1 VVFKVA
7 YYIAAKDLKL
17 LLLRGS
23 GLFQTLLLGLLLLFV
38 FSLAQQV
45 GEKVTPQGASTVFWL
60 ASAFSQVLIFN
71 MLYSLEEANNARLG
85 LLLLPCPIQA
95 ILLGKAFAAFV
106 MLLIA
111 QLIFL
116 PATIIFLGQEISSF
130 WDYALLTILLV
141 DFGMV
146 ILGSLLGALAQG
158 QAARESLLSIVL
170 FPLFIPLLLAGIRI
184 GAGGFSDVMP
194 EGYSSWLGV
203 VLAFDAMF
211 FGASLVLFEFVYSGD
226 E

>member
-1 VVFKVA
+1 MVFKVA
-7 YYIAAKDLKL
+7 YYIATKDLKL

-85 LLLLPCPIQA
+85 LLMLPCPIQA
-95 ILLGKAFAAFV
+95 VLLGKALGAFA

-116 PATIIFLGQEISSF
+116 PATIIFLGQEISAF
-130 WDYALLTILLV
+130 WSYALLTILLV

-146 ILGSLLGALAQG
+146 MLGSLLGALAQG

-194 EGYSSWLGV
+194 EGYTSWMGI

-211 FGASLVLFEFVYSGD
+211 LGAGLILFEFVYSGD